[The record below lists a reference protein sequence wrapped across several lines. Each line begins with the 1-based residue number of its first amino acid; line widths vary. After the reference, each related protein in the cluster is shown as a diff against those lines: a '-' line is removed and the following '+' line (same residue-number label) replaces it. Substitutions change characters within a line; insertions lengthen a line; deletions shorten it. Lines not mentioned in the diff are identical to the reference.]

1 MELWGQACSAIAAIA
16 LLGASLA
23 AVGSLRL
30 ARAPAGTPGTLLG
43 RVWRSGAFVAV
54 AALLLSVILR
64 GVAAA
69 DRAGEIGWSPL
80 ASVGDRA
87 AVVALLAALLAVAS
101 EWPDLVRL
109 RERPGR
115 WAGWLPIAVVAA
127 IGALDWPATS
137 SPAPLLSLFTLGAA
151 GLGLWAVGQ
160 ALDALTPRERTES
173 WAPVVAFGAVTLNV
187 LVVGAVNWR
196 VWGAPGPTA
205 GVSSDGFLVLL
216 AIWLVGAAGLLLR
229 RHAVRLTAGLD
240 LLAVA
245 LLLGLALSVRWTLPF
260 S

>member
-1 MELWGQACSAIAAIA
+1 MEIWGRACSAIAAIA
-16 LLGASLA
+16 LLGASLV
-23 AVGSLRL
+23 AVASLRL
-30 ARAPAGTPGTLLG
+30 AEAPAARPAARLS
-43 RVWRSGAFVAV
+43 RVWRGGAFVAA

-69 DRAGEIGWSPL
+69 DRVGEIGWSPL

-87 AVVALLAALLAVAS
+87 AIVALLAALLTVAS
-101 EWPDLVRL
+101 GWPDLVRP

-115 WAGWLPIAVVAA
+115 WAGWLPIAIVAA
-127 IGALDWPATS
+127 VGALDWPATR

-151 GLGLWAVGQ
+151 ALGLWAVGQ
-160 ALDALTPRERTES
+160 ALDALTSHGRAQT
-173 WAPVVAFGAVTLNV
+173 WAPVVAFGAVTLNL

-196 VWGAPGPTA
+196 AWGAPGPTA
-205 GVSSDGFLVLL
+205 GVSSDSFLVLL

-229 RHAVRLTAGLD
+229 RHALRLTAGLD
-240 LLAVA
+240 LLAAV
-245 LLLGLALSVRWTLPF
+245 LLLGLALSVHWTLPF